1 MYSVHARLFPFQIL
15 DILFHL
21 LEALL
26 RIRNRLPRYR
36 YKAEALLHR
45 CSYQVIGAQ
54 GGVPQGAVLGVQV
67 YRLFARQ
74 VRRFSGPL

>member
-1 MYSVHARLFPFQIL
+1 LK
-15 DILFHL
+15 
-21 LEALL
+21 ALL

-54 GGVPQGAVLGVQV
+54 CRVPQGAVLGLQV
-67 YRLFARQ
+67 YRLFERQ
-74 VRRFSGPL
+74 VRRFIGPI